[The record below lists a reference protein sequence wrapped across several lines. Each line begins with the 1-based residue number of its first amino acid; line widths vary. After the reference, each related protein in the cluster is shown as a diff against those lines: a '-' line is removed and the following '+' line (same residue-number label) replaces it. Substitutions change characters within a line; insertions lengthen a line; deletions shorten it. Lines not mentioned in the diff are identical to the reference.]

1 MPKSVAEIESFI
13 TMLRVACE
21 DSKVNSQLERLLSL
35 PDQNRRTLVNAWVSD
50 LLVAEAPKDFV
61 AAIACLADDR
71 VAEKV
76 YEVIFECRRKDRN

>member
-1 MPKSVAEIESFI
+1 MPRSVAEIESFI

-21 DSKVNSQLERLLSL
+21 DAKVNSQLEQILSL
-35 PDQNRRTLVNAWVSD
+35 PDVTRRSLVNAWVSD

-76 YEVIFECRRKDRN
+76 YEVIFDCRRKE